1 LKIHSRTNLSVRPRK
16 SSALLKYR
24 NRRLYSDLIIVA
36 LETSNKI
43 GMRGRRPF
51 GVTVG
56 VMAAQTFTIFSETL
70 VDFGVQANGWAVHAH
85 VITICTSR
93 PKTHAE

>member
-1 LKIHSRTNLSVRPRK
+1 VIDLVSTIDDRLH
-16 SSALLKYR
+16 

-36 LETSNKI
+36 LETSDKI

-56 VMAAQTFTIFSETL
+56 VMTAQTFTIFFETL
-70 VDFGVQANGWAVHAH
+70 VDFGMQTN
-85 VITICTSR
+85 
-93 PKTHAE
+93 

>member
-1 LKIHSRTNLSVRPRK
+1 M
-16 SSALLKYR
+16 
-24 NRRLYSDLIIVA
+24 YSGVIIVA
-36 LETSNKI
+36 LETSDKI

-51 GVTVG
+51 GVAVG
-56 VMAAQTFTIFSETL
+56 VMTTQTFAIFSETL

-93 PKTHAE
+93 PKDHAD